1 MATDKSYYTILTDI
15 GKAKI
20 ANASLVGEKVDFV
33 KIQLGDGGGNEYNP
47 TEEQTALKNIVWEGK
62 VGNVKTDESM
72 TNCLILESL
81 IPASAGGFVVRE
93 IGYLDT
99 EGNLLAIS
107 KYRSAY
113 KPKVEDGAVIDMKVK
128 TIFVVSNVN
137 NIELKIDP
145 TIIFATLKDLQ
156 DLDTK
161 IGTVNTKIDTTK
173 AELTSNIETAK
184 TELNTRIDTENE
196 KQNIKIDQLIAG
208 GSNVAYT
215 QRVAIDDWVEDA
227 ENGFKATVTH
237 SLLTQRIV
245 VNIIDVTTK
254 ENVVTNFKIIDDNSI
269 EIRSETRSELN
280 VYVINGNAET
290 HFINATV
297 DDNRVSEMT
306 TYSSKKIEDR
316 FVNIEEKVNGGLSNI
331 ATSVNELITYC

>member
-1 MATDKSYYTILTDI
+1 PSI
-15 GKAKI
+15 
-20 ANASLVGEKVDFV
+20 
-33 KIQLGDGGGNEYNP
+33 
-47 TEEQTALKNIVWEGK
+47 EQ
-62 VGNVKTDESM
+62 
-72 TNCLILESL
+72 
-81 IPASAGGFVVRE
+81 
-93 IGYLDT
+93 
-99 EGNLLAIS
+99 
-107 KYRSAY
+107 
-113 KPKVEDGAVIDMKVK
+113 GAVVDMKVK
-128 TIFVVSNVN
+128 TVLIVSNVN

-145 TIIFATLKDLQ
+145 TIIFATLKDIQ
-156 DLDTK
+156 DLETK

-173 AELTSNIETAK
+173 TELTSNIETAK

-245 VNIIDVTTK
+245 VNIIDATTK

-316 FVNIEEKVNGGLSNI
+316 LVNIEEKLSGNLSDI

>member
-1 MATDKSYYTILTDI
+1 
-15 GKAKI
+15 
-20 ANASLVGEKVDFV
+20 
-33 KIQLGDGGGNEYNP
+33 
-47 TEEQTALKNIVWEGK
+47 
-62 VGNVKTDESM
+62 
-72 TNCLILESL
+72 
-81 IPASAGGFVVRE
+81 
-93 IGYLDT
+93 
-99 EGNLLAIS
+99 
-107 KYRSAY
+107 
-113 KPKVEDGAVIDMKVK
+113 
-128 TIFVVSNVN
+128 SNVN

-145 TIIFATLKDLQ
+145 TIIFATLKDIQ
-156 DLDTK
+156 DLETK
-161 IGTVNTKIDTTK
+161 IGTVNTKIDTT
-173 AELTSNIETAK
+173 K

-208 GSNVAYT
+208 GSNVAST
-215 QRVAIDDWVEDA
+215 QIITIDDWVEDA

-245 VNIIDVTTK
+245 VNIIDATTK

-306 TYSSKKIEDR
+306 TYSSKKIEDSISSIQLIDTSISITDANDR
-316 FVNIEEKVNGGLSNI
+316 FTSDKLDGVLEEIMVEISGQRTKGITIVNN
-331 ATSVNELITYC
+331 LIDMI